1 MSKIVKLSVIA
12 VIVIIGSFG
21 FFDRLWAKESNQTAI
36 RADYVIIG
44 EGKSPQVV
52 TIWKSNQYFAV
63 SFNHQDVIGVWQNW
77 NSKNPTFYQVYP
89 QKSFRIEFSR
99 MESQRQNELLVQLK
113 SLVAQDQLLESVEL
127 KGAAPRESH
136 LSVIEE
142 GADVANSINRWSEFA
157 TYDYADIGDNEA
169 VPELARLIHQ
179 GLYQIFKIKGL

>member
-12 VIVIIGSFG
+12 VIVIIGTLG
-21 FFDRLWAKESNQTAI
+21 ALEHLWAKESNQTAI
-36 RADYVIIG
+36 KADYVITG

-89 QKSFRIEFSR
+89 QKAFRIEFSR
-99 MESQRQNELLVQLK
+99 MESQQQNDLLMQLR

-127 KGAAPRESH
+127 KGAVVQRELH

-142 GADVANSINRWSEFA
+142 GADVANSISRWSEFA

-179 GLYQIFKIKGL
+179 GFVSNF